1 MGFEDFFHLKLD
13 PFSNVPDPRFFFS
26 SYEHKLAIVKIL
38 YTIDKMRG
46 LSLLVGDVGT
56 GKTTVS
62 RKLLLTINKNPN
74 FKAGLI
80 VLTNNHFKIEW
91 FLDRIAKFLNI
102 DEDFDNYEDTKSA
115 IISKLISYY
124 KNNKKVVLIIDEA
137 NNLKERDDII
147 EELRGFLNFELGN
160 RKLMTFVLIGTK
172 ELLPY
177 VRRNESFYQRIAMK
191 LQLRPLSLVSTKEYI
206 KYRLKIAGADINI
219 FTDDALN
226 LIHEASN
233 GVPRLINIICD
244 NALLDAALQKKLP
257 IDSVMIKEIS
267 KMYSSESAI

>member
-80 VLTNNHFKIEW
+80 VLTNNHFKLSW
-91 FLDRIAKFLNI
+91 FLDRVAKFLNI
-102 DEDFDNYEDTKSA
+102 EDDYDNYEEIKGA

-124 KNNKKVVLIIDEA
+124 KSNKKVVLIIDEA

-147 EELRGFLNFELGN
+147 EEIRGFLNYELGN

-172 ELLPY
+172 EILPY
-177 VRRNESFYQRIAMK
+177 VKRNESFYQRIAMK
-191 LQLRPLSLVSTKEYI
+191 LQLKPLSLTSTKEYI
-206 KYRLKIAGADINI
+206 KYRLKIAGADVNI

-226 LIHEASN
+226 IIHEASN
-233 GVPRLINIICD
+233 GIPRLINIICD

-257 IDSVMIKEIS
+257 IDGNMIKDIS
-267 KMYSSESAI
+267 KLYSIESEI